1 MNRSE
6 KISKRFSD
14 LPHDRPHREGCEHA
28 NMERPGAR
36 AHPRA
41 ANWSRLSTGQTTGKT
56 TGWRLI

>member
-41 ANWSRLSTGQTTGKT
+41 AIWNRPSTGHTTGKT
-56 TGWRLI
+56 TGWRLT